1 MSETETVTTT
11 FYMASAGNCPS
22 TTLDSRIVNPSFF
35 YKKNV
40 TQINKN
46 FDGLEESYYLCSE
59 CENLSMFNSGW
70 TGETVTDNYILGCFK
85 TCKESNNT
93 FSYLPKI
100 ETVDFEFTECVKAI
114 ENFRGCENIK
124 DATVNYPKCVV
135 LNGEFAGCKN
145 LKSITIPSDLSSLVC
160 GKQAFEGCENLTKF
174 LTTVD
179 ENSTTDNTIKLP
191 KLLCGVNM
199 FKGCQLDQQTEEKI
213 LFSLPPIINKNGIK
227 LNDFS
232 LSDEEVN
239 EQLKN
244 WIDGYTVTRRKSKG
258 VFQIKE
264 NENDESFHE
273 ISFSDFGIIG
283 FDVPVGYPEQ
293 TMDRM
298 AKGMTAKTK
307 FTRSIDKAINRGWK
321 IIYNGKTIEK

>member
-59 CENLSMFNSGW
+59 CENLERFNSSTTTEENNCI
-70 TGETVTDNYILGCFK
+70 TGLFQN
-85 TCKESNNT
+85 CKEANNT
-93 FSYLPKI
+93 FSFLPKI
-100 ETVDFEFTECVKAI
+100 EKVDFSFPACVKAI

-124 DATVNYPKCVV
+124 DATVDYPKCVV
-135 LNGEFAGCKN
+135 INGEFAGCKN

-160 GKQAFEGCENLTKF
+160 GKQAFEGCENLTKCNTIEINIIEN
-174 LTTVD
+174 LPTT
-179 ENSTTDNTIKLP
+179 TFKPIKLP

-199 FKGCQLDQQTEEKI
+199 FKDCKLDQQTVPDI
-213 LFSLPPIINKNGIK
+213 LLSLPPIINKNGIK
-227 LNDFS
+227 FNDFS

-244 WIDGYTVTRRKSKG
+244 WIVGYTVTRKKSKG

-264 NENDESFHE
+264 NENEESIHE
-273 ISFSDFGIIG
+273 ISFSDFGILDL
-283 FDVPVGYPEQ
+283 DVPVGNPE
-293 TMDRM
+293 
-298 AKGMTAKTK
+298 
-307 FTRSIDKAINRGWK
+307 
-321 IIYNGKTIEK
+321 